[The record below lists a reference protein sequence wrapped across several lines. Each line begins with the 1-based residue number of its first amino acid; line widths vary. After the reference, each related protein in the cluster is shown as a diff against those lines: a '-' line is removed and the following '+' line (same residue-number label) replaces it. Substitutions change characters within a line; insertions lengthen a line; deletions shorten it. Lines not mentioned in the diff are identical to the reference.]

1 MWEHGLWM
9 SKLHRWNIDW
19 RCSIHSSAAPLRP
32 NEVHFVNVIFCA
44 IFTGSRT
51 YMSLTFTLSRL
62 RSIPQ
67 LLYIFL
73 HTYTSH
79 YSLFIS
85 LFKGQAWQTMNT
97 TVYLLDSNFLS
108 LYRINKISEKVI
120 SKTKPHINQL
130 KQASAIQMTTYQCH
144 NLISVSRN
152 NDKLLS

>member
-1 MWEHGLWM
+1 
-9 SKLHRWNIDW
+9 
-19 RCSIHSSAAPLRP
+19 
-32 NEVHFVNVIFCA
+32 
-44 IFTGSRT
+44 
-51 YMSLTFTLSRL
+51 
-62 RSIPQ
+62 
-67 LLYIFL
+67 
-73 HTYTSH
+73 
-79 YSLFIS
+79 
-85 LFKGQAWQTMNT
+85 MNT